1 VSFAVVLVLHRSRD
15 ELTTLLP
22 MLPRRTQIV
31 VVDNGPDDGG
41 ATLAAE
47 RGATVIERRDNPGF
61 GAACNLALEHVTQ
74 DVTVLLNP
82 DTEPVDNALGK
93 LVQRARPGGL
103 HAPRLV
109 NPDGSLQRSA
119 HPLPGTL
126 GAFIPALLPVAPLR
140 AEPFRAKRPRT
151 VGWAIAAA
159 LAARTDVLRRLRF
172 DERIH
177 LWAEDMDLCLRA
189 RAAGIRTIYHP
200 DLRVVHT
207 GRHSVHD
214 EPFEQLARNRRDV
227 IERTRGRT
235 ARRLDDAAQ
244 LLTFATRALV
254 KRPNERERAQLDAL
268 LKHRS
273 PGSARASEGG

>member
-1 VSFAVVLVLHRSRD
+1 MIVLHRSRD
-15 ELTTLLP
+15 ELRTLLP
-22 MLPRRTQIV
+22 MLPRRTQVV

-41 ATLAAE
+41 STLAATH
-47 RGATVIERRDNPGF
+47 GAAVIERRDNPGF
-61 GAACNLALEHVTQ
+61 GAACNLALEHVTE

-109 NPDGSLQRSA
+109 NRDGSLQRSA
-119 HPLPGTL
+119 HALPGTL
-126 GAFIPALLPVAPLR
+126 GAFIPALLPIAPLR

-151 VGWAIAAA
+151 VGWAVAAC
-159 LAARTDVLRRLRF
+159 LAARTDLLRTLGPF
-172 DERIH
+172 DPSIH

-189 RAAGIRTIYHP
+189 RAQGIRTVLHP
-200 DLRVVHT
+200 DLRVCHT
-207 GRHSVHD
+207 GRHSVET
-214 EPFEQLARNRRDV
+214 EPFEQLARNRRTV
-227 IERTRGRT
+227 VQRTRGTT

-244 LLTFATRALV
+244 LVTFATRALV

-268 LKHRS
+268 LKAFG
-273 PGSARASEGG
+273 PGIARAESG

>member
-1 VSFAVVLVLHRSRD
+1 VSFAIVMVLYRSRP
-15 ELTTLLP
+15 ELARLLGA
-22 MLPRRTQIV
+22 LPRAQLV

-41 ATLAAE
+41 ASLAAKH
-47 RGATVIERRDNPGF
+47 GAIVIERRDNPGF
-61 GAACNLALEHVTQ
+61 GAACNLALEHVTEG
-74 DVTVLLNP
+74 VTVLLNP
-82 DTEPVDNALGK
+82 DTEPIDNALGK

-109 NPDGSLQRSA
+109 DPDGTVQRSA

-126 GAFIPALLPVAPLR
+126 GAFIPALVARAPLR

-151 VGWAIAAA
+151 VGWAVAAC
-159 LAARTDVLRRLRF
+159 LAARTDTLRALGPF
-172 DERIH
+172 DPAIH

-189 RAAGIRTIYHP
+189 RAQGIRTILHP
-200 DLRVVHT
+200 DLRVCHT
-207 GRHSVHD
+207 GPHSVD
-214 EPFEQLARNRRDV
+214 EEPFEQLARNRRDV
-227 IERTRGRT
+227 IERTRGTT

-268 LKHRS
+268 LKEFG
-273 PGSARASEGG
+273 PGNARAESG